1 MKGLVATGCLIA
13 SVLATGALAAPQ
25 SVPVPN
31 SSPSFVAA
39 ADRMM
44 EVAVNNTH
52 LRAKPD
58 SKSNRLAT
66 LKMGTK
72 KHVTGMVNSGQWAHA
87 KLGEKE
93 GYIRADLLKQWR
105 DRASATSRRRPGAR
119 DIRARRL

>member
-1 MKGLVATGCLIA
+1 
-13 SVLATGALAAPQ
+13 
-25 SVPVPN
+25 
-31 SSPSFVAA
+31 
-39 ADRMM
+39 M

-72 KHVTGMVNSGQWAHA
+72 VDVMGMVNSGQWAHV

-93 GYIRADLLKQWR
+93 GYIRADLLK
-105 DRASATSRRRPGAR
+105 
-119 DIRARRL
+119 